1 MTEPDRTDLDLASPA
16 PPAAAPQAASAA
28 RVEPQRASL
37 FALWAVAVIAL
48 GVALFTFFTRG
59 QEVQRVAEV
68 SAQRMAEAQAAAKE
82 AQAAA
87 RAAQDNTRD
96 ALAKLSVLETRLAE
110 SQNQQVALERL
121 YEELSRNRDEFVLIE
136 VERMVELAAQ
146 QLQVA
151 GNITGALAA
160 LQTADARLARA
171 DKPQYGNIRKVLARD
186 IERLKA
192 QPATDLTG
200 LAIRLDA
207 LSEQVEQLP
216 LLSEPRPVPEAKKAV
231 EPGSSWW
238 DRFSADVTREFTELV
253 SIRKLSGNE
262 VLLMT
267 PDQARL
273 YRDTLRLKLANA
285 RLALMARNQQLLRSD
300 LARIDVA
307 VSRSADP
314 RSKLTQS
321 FLTSLRTVGSATVAI
336 EPPSL
341 NETLSAIANVRA
353 ARN

>member
-1 MTEPDRTDLDLASPA
+1 
-16 PPAAAPQAASAA
+16 
-28 RVEPQRASL
+28 
-37 FALWAVAVIAL
+37 
-48 GVALFTFFTRG
+48 
-59 QEVQRVAEV
+59 
-68 SAQRMAEAQAAAKE
+68 
-82 AQAAA
+82 
-87 RAAQDNTRD
+87 
-96 ALAKLSVLETRLAE
+96 
-110 SQNQQVALERL
+110 
-121 YEELSRNRDEFVLIE
+121 
-136 VERMVELAAQ
+136 
-146 QLQVA
+146 
-151 GNITGALAA
+151 
-160 LQTADARLARA
+160 
-171 DKPQYGNIRKVLARD
+171 
-186 IERLKA
+186 KA

-216 LLSEPRPVPEAKKAV
+216 LLSEPRPVPEARKAAD
-231 EPGSSWW
+231 PRSSWW
-238 DRFSADVTREFTELV
+238 DRFSADVAREFTDLV

-273 YRDTLRLKLANA
+273 YRDILRLKLANA

-314 RSKLTQS
+314 RSKVTQS
-321 FLTSLRTVGSATVAI
+321 FLASLRTVGNATVAI